1 MMDMNVKMN
10 KMMDIVEEKMPEDG
24 RVCIHM
30 LLNDGHHD
38 EYTAHCKIRKMVPVT
53 YLGITPEPHYMM
65 EMVEALGLTP
75 MKAREMV
82 YAAYEEA
89 KPLASSKGFQAPRLE
104 ANEWDCLWCIAMMV
118 ADYWVTHNG
127 DLKVAAMLAYQYL
140 SDPDKTVEY

>member
-1 MMDMNVKMN
+1 
-10 KMMDIVEEKMPEDG
+10 
-24 RVCIHM
+24 
-30 LLNDGHHD
+30 
-38 EYTAHCKIRKMVPVT
+38 MVPVT
-53 YLGITPEPHYMM
+53 YLGITPEPHDMM

-140 SDPDKTVEY
+140 SDPDKMVEY

>member
-53 YLGITPEPHYMM
+53 YLGITPEPHDIM

-82 YAAYEEA
+82 YAAYEDA
-89 KPLASSKGFQAPRLE
+89 KPLVHHNDGCRLLGDPQRRPE
-104 ANEWDCLWCIAMMV
+104 GCCNACIPV
-118 ADYWVTHNG
+118 PFGSRQDGGILV
-127 DLKVAAMLAYQYL
+127 L
-140 SDPDKTVEY
+140 